1 VDGKHEEEITGN
13 CIRTLGFAVAREGDT
28 MWVKIRYIK
37 YLFMFSGVFFLFFS
51 LKDKKWEQAA
61 MAIPL
66 TVFLGLLGYGLD
78 RIWEYVNHSP
88 GGTR

>member
-1 VDGKHEEEITGN
+1 
-13 CIRTLGFAVAREGDT
+13 

-37 YLFMFSGVFFLFFS
+37 YLFMFSGVFLLFFS

-66 TVFLGLLGYGLD
+66 TVFLGLLGSGLD
-78 RIWEYVNHSP
+78 RIWQYVNHSP